1 MSQKNLSKKVAYK
14 ARSRNLT
21 DNELEEFAEVLAHY
35 ENAFAVSLEKLALK
49 KSANNKVFSQIKI
62 AFDPPSCESR
72 GLSALLD
79 FLLLVCSRPDAA

>member
-62 AFDPPSCESR
+62 AFDQ
-72 GLSALLD
+72 ALRDPD
-79 FLLLVCSRPDAA
+79 FKRKERRVSLQAKRW